1 MLIKPDDK
9 FVLYEY
15 RYQDVESIFLD
26 PSDSF
31 LTINLMR
38 QQPDNTHRCFVFE
51 TEQKSEIGSL
61 IVSYCPSLA
70 AWITENEAPIR
81 KVSVEQL
88 NFIVEHFTK
97 PSVKKYCMYKFH
109 IEISCCFPNLCELST
124 KRMKMKF
131 LLL

>member
-26 PSDSF
+26 PSDCF

-38 QQPDNTHRCFVFE
+38 QQPDNSHRCFVFE

-61 IVSYCPSLA
+61 IVSYSPSLA

-81 KVSVEQL
+81 RVSVVEL
-88 NFIVEHFTK
+88 TCTAEHFAE
-97 PSVKKYCMYKFH
+97 PSVKKCYMHKIY
-109 IEISCCFPNLCELST
+109 IEILKT
-124 KRMKMKF
+124 QR
-131 LLL
+131 

>member
-1 MLIKPDDK
+1 MRRQHVPESVCHCRAAGNSLILGVNCEGLMLIKPDDK

-38 QQPDNTHRCFVFE
+38 QQPDNSHRCFVFE

-70 AWITENEAPIR
+70 SWITENEAPIR
-81 KVSVEQL
+81 RVSAV
-88 NFIVEHFTK
+88 
-97 PSVKKYCMYKFH
+97 
-109 IEISCCFPNLCELST
+109 ELS
-124 KRMKMKF
+124 F
-131 LLL
+131 IGEQNHL

>member
-9 FVLYEY
+9 FVLYEH
-15 RYQDVESIFLD
+15 RYQDVESIVLD

-38 QQPDNTHRCFVFE
+38 QQPDNSHRCFVFE

-70 AWITENEAPIR
+70 SWITENEAPIR
-81 KVSVEQL
+81 RVSV
-88 NFIVEHFTK
+88 V
-97 PSVKKYCMYKFH
+97 
-109 IEISCCFPNLCELST
+109 ELSFIAEQNHLSRNAT
-124 KRMKMKF
+124 CINFALKF
-131 LLL
+131 